1 MPQIRKP
8 HETNDQKKKKKKN
21 PYFID
26 FADSGVKAQWAY
38 TSCV

>member
-1 MPQIRKP
+1 MPQIRNP
-8 HETNDQKKKKKKN
+8 HETSDPKQQQKN